1 MGQSRGTRNP
11 KQGKDQKVEKVDSPK
26 LGTGLMIMV
35 GSREGKDKGYSQVL
49 GLENWRD
56 CDMVQQNGM
65 CVCMHAQS
73 CLTL

>member
-1 MGQSRGTRNP
+1 
-11 KQGKDQKVEKVDSPK
+11 
-26 LGTGLMIMV
+26 MV
-35 GSREGKDKGYSQVL
+35 SSREGKDKGYSQVL

-56 CDMVQQNGM
+56 CDMVQQNGV